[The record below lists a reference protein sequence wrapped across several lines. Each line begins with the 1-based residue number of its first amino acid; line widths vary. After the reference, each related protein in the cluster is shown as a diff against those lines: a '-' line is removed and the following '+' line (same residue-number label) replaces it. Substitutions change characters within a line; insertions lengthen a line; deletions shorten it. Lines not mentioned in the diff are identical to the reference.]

1 VNSNVSPDRS
11 ERRGLFG
18 NALEEKGGENVTFM
32 TLSAL
37 LYFLPTIIA
46 RHKSD
51 LMGVFIVNLLFGWTV
66 IGWFVALIWA
76 CAAETY
82 VPVRYVPVSSGRF
95 CCQCGSL
102 APVGAHY
109 CVACGRT
116 V

>member
-1 VNSNVSPDRS
+1 M
-11 ERRGLFG
+11 
-18 NALEEKGGENVTFM
+18 TFLI
-32 TLSAL
+32 LSAI
-37 LYFLPTIIA
+37 LYFLPTILG
-46 RHKSD
+46 RHKGD
-51 LMGVFIVNLLFGWTV
+51 ALGIFLVNLLFGWTV

-76 CAAETY
+76 CAAERY
-82 VPVRYVPVSSGRF
+82 VPVRCVPASSGWF

>member
-1 VNSNVSPDRS
+1 M
-11 ERRGLFG
+11 
-18 NALEEKGGENVTFM
+18 TF
-32 TLSAL
+32 LIFWAL

-46 RHKSD
+46 RHKCD
-51 LMGVFIVNLLFGWTV
+51 FMCVFIVNLLFGWTI

-76 CAAETY
+76 YAAERY
-82 VPVRYVPVSSGRF
+82 VPVRYVPVSSGWF

-102 APVGAHY
+102 APDGAHY